1 MATTT
6 TTVTQEQIDACTRV
20 IDFNDHCRIFYQ
32 VRSERD
38 PLVEY
43 IVRYEYSAHN
53 PNKGYFT
60 CTCPAGQEGFIHCSQ
75 GTCKHVRWALAAE
88 DAYKAER
95 KARKEAKARMMRQWE
110 QDRKRFLVDGKPV
123 DYETY
128 ERVMTAKPHQYT
140 EGEIKRD
147 QARYA
152 SSGFRLLK

>member
-1 MATTT
+1 MR
-6 TTVTQEQIDACTRV
+6 ESSSCDRIRFLSFHTRSFSLFFQPWV
-20 IDFNDHCRIFYQ
+20 L
-32 VRSERD
+32 VRT
-38 PLVEY
+38 Y

-128 ERVMTAKPHQYT
+128 ERVMTAKPH
-140 EGEIKRD
+140 
-147 QARYA
+147 
-152 SSGFRLLK
+152 